1 MLGFGI
7 TFRGLKLSSADV
19 SYPGFC
25 NIMAVMKYT
34 DHMNMLLQLQLKG
47 SAPKEG
53 FRVLL
58 NASGDMQGEFS
69 GSSHLML
76 DECSLSLVGTST
88 IASPCWIDLVRRVS
102 LLQFLVQKNIR
113 MFGTIPKEP
122 TLFRTTEA
130 GMSATS
136 CNVALGWLS

>member
-1 MLGFGI
+1 M
-7 TFRGLKLSSADV
+7 

-53 FRVLL
+53 FRVHL
-58 NASGDMQGEFS
+58 NASGEMQGEFS
-69 GSSHLML
+69 GSSQLML

-88 IASPCWIDLVRRVS
+88 IASPMLDRSGKKGIPSAVPGAKKHPHVRHHSERTHTFSNDRSRNVSS
-102 LLQFLVQKNIR
+102 LLQCCFRLAVLAIDSHLYFL
-113 MFGTIPKEP
+113 MLWG
-122 TLFRTTEA
+122 
-130 GMSATS
+130 
-136 CNVALGWLS
+136 